1 MGVADSKPLRL
12 KRERVEEKLLL
23 SQSVV
28 DLLVD
33 TPVPHL
39 DQLYTYSVPESFEQQ
54 IDFGIFVGIEFN
66 GRPTTGVVIAKRE
79 QRASDTK
86 LSPIRQII
94 SSQTMLTTWQWQF
107 ISSVAEYFMVS
118 RSDILRFAIPR
129 PTKNTKALAVNNLPP
144 DRERKKRE
152 KVRLLLTPLGVDPIA
167 HVVPLLQ
174 HESRALVLLP
184 DERDIDRFRTLCAAA
199 GITVREYGSHQTKK
213 NNLTTYCAAISGE
226 PGIYCGTRSAV
237 WLPVSGPVFLIN
249 DVDASFTERRY
260 PYLHTREVALHRAE
274 SSCETLLCVGPAPS
288 LELMH
293 ACEESKSIDEMKTH
307 QREIIV
313 RTAPDTFHQTIRSG
327 LSHGAVLVQ
336 VAAKGYYNALFCR
349 QCRNRPL
356 CECGGRLRMVGKSA
370 KSAALSCM
378 LCSKNYE
385 SFSCAW
391 CKSSQLTTLSKGS
404 DRIAYELGKAFPKV
418 QIAISNSG
426 NAPDAIPDGA
436 IVIATPGCEPIRPN
450 GYAAVVLLDCPMML
464 NRPILRSEEFARL
477 HWRTALSQVQ
487 SYGQVF
493 IDLPLN
499 HREVQ
504 SIIRGNYRYS
514 IENEL
519 AERSSLKLPPY
530 VSIVRISGAMR
541 TVNQL
546 YTSLTTEF
554 PQLSIHKENQQES
567 EVERIIIRSPQNRL
581 RELKRAFF
589 DMQKIR
595 SAKKLE
601 PLSIEVDPLDL

>member
-1 MGVADSKPLRL
+1 MGVADGKPLRL

-33 TPVPHL
+33 TPVSHL
-39 DQLYTYSVPESFEQQ
+39 DQLYTYSVPENLEQQ
-54 IDFGIFVGIEFN
+54 IDFGIFVGVEFN
-66 GRPTTGVVIAKRE
+66 GRPTTGVVIAKRKKS
-79 QRASDTK
+79 ASDTK

-94 SSQTMLTTWQWQF
+94 SAQTMLTTWQWQL
-107 ISSVAEYFMVS
+107 ISSVAEHFMVS
-118 RSDILRFAIPR
+118 RSEILRCAIPR
-129 PTKNTKALAVNNLPP
+129 PTKNTKALGVNNLSP
-144 DRERKKRE
+144 DRERKKSE
-152 KVRLLLTPLGVDPIA
+152 KVRLLITPLGVDPVAQVIA
-167 HVVPLLQ
+167 LLQ
-174 HESRALVLLP
+174 QNRNALVLLP
-184 DERDIDRFRTLCAAA
+184 DERDIERFRTLCAAA
-199 GITVREYGSHQTKK
+199 GIPVREYGSHQTKK

-226 PGIYCGTRSAV
+226 AGIYCGTRSAV
-237 WLPVSGPVFLIN
+237 WLPVNGPVFLIN

-274 SSCETLLCVGPAPS
+274 SSGEPLVCVGPAPS
-288 LELMH
+288 LELMRI
-293 ACEESKSIDEMKTH
+293 CEESKSIDEATTRH
-307 QREIIV
+307 RDVTV
-313 RTAPDTFHQTIRSG
+313 RTAPDTFHQTIRNG

-356 CECGGRLRMVGKSA
+356 CECGGRLRMVSKNA
-370 KSAALSCM
+370 KSEALSCM
-378 LCSKNYE
+378 LCSKSYE

-426 NAPDAIPDGA
+426 NVPDAIADGA
-436 IVIATPGCEPIRPN
+436 IVIATPGCEPFRPN
-450 GYAAVVLLDCPMML
+450 GYAAVVLLDCQMLL

-487 SYGQVF
+487 SHGQVF

-519 AERSSLKLPPY
+519 TERSSLKLPPY
-530 VSIVRISGAMR
+530 VSIVRISGATR

-546 YTSLTTEF
+546 YANLTKEF
-554 PQLSIHKENQQES
+554 PQLSIHQENQNES
-567 EVERIIIRSPQNRL
+567 DVERIIIRSPQSRL
-581 RELKRAFF
+581 RELKRALF

>member
-1 MGVADSKPLRL
+1 MGVADGKPLRL

-33 TPVPHL
+33 TPVSHL
-39 DQLYTYSVPESFEQQ
+39 DQLYTYSVPENLEQQ

-66 GRPTTGVVIAKRE
+66 GRPTTGVVIAKRKKS
-79 QRASDTK
+79 ASDTK

-94 SSQTMLTTWQWQF
+94 SAQTMLTTWQWQF
-107 ISSVAEYFMVS
+107 ISSVAEHFMVS
-118 RSDILRFAIPR
+118 RSEILRCAIPR
-129 PTKNTKALAVNNLPP
+129 PTKNTKALGVNNLSP
-144 DRERKKRE
+144 DRERKKSE
-152 KVRLLLTPLGVDPIA
+152 KVRLLITPLGVDPVAQVIA
-167 HVVPLLQ
+167 LLQ
-174 HESRALVLLP
+174 QNRNALVLLP
-184 DERDIDRFRTLCAAA
+184 DERDIERFRTLCAAA
-199 GITVREYGSHQTKK
+199 GIPVREYGSHQTKK

-226 PGIYCGTRSAV
+226 VGIYCGTRSAV

-274 SSCETLLCVGPAPS
+274 SSGEPLVCVGPAPS
-288 LELMH
+288 LELMRI
-293 ACEESKSIDEMKTH
+293 CEESKSIDEATTRH
-307 QREIIV
+307 RDVTV
-313 RTAPDTFHQTIRSG
+313 RTAPDTFHQTIRNG

-356 CECGGRLRMVGKSA
+356 CECGGRLRMLSKNA
-370 KSAALSCM
+370 KSEALSCM
-378 LCSKNYE
+378 LCSKSYE

-426 NAPDAIPDGA
+426 NVPDAIADGA
-436 IVIATPGCEPIRPN
+436 IVIATPGCEPFRPN
-450 GYAAVVLLDCPMML
+450 GYAAVVLLDCQMLL

-487 SYGQVF
+487 SHGQVF

-519 AERSSLKLPPY
+519 TERSSLKLPPY
-530 VSIVRISGAMR
+530 VSIVRISGATR

-546 YTSLTTEF
+546 YANLTKEF
-554 PQLSIHKENQQES
+554 PQLSIHQENQNES
-567 EVERIIIRSPQNRL
+567 DVERIIIRSPQSRL
-581 RELKRAFF
+581 RELKRALF

>member
-1 MGVADSKPLRL
+1 
-12 KRERVEEKLLL
+12 
-23 SQSVV
+23 
-28 DLLVD
+28 
-33 TPVPHL
+33 
-39 DQLYTYSVPESFEQQ
+39 
-54 IDFGIFVGIEFN
+54 
-66 GRPTTGVVIAKRE
+66 
-79 QRASDTK
+79 
-86 LSPIRQII
+86 
-94 SSQTMLTTWQWQF
+94 
-107 ISSVAEYFMVS
+107 
-118 RSDILRFAIPR
+118 
-129 PTKNTKALAVNNLPP
+129 
-144 DRERKKRE
+144 
-152 KVRLLLTPLGVDPIA
+152 
-167 HVVPLLQ
+167 
-174 HESRALVLLP
+174 
-184 DERDIDRFRTLCAAA
+184 
-199 GITVREYGSHQTKK
+199 
-213 NNLTTYCAAISGE
+213 
-226 PGIYCGTRSAV
+226 
-237 WLPVSGPVFLIN
+237 
-249 DVDASFTERRY
+249 
-260 PYLHTREVALHRAE
+260 
-274 SSCETLLCVGPAPS
+274 
-288 LELMH
+288 
-293 ACEESKSIDEMKTH
+293 
-307 QREIIV
+307 
-313 RTAPDTFHQTIRSG
+313 
-327 LSHGAVLVQ
+327 
-336 VAAKGYYNALFCR
+336 
-349 QCRNRPL
+349 
-356 CECGGRLRMVGKSA
+356 MVGKSA
-370 KSAALSCM
+370 KRETLSCM
-378 LCSKNYE
+378 LCSKSYE

-391 CKSSQLTTLSKGS
+391 CKSSQLTALSKGS

-487 SYGQVF
+487 SHGQVF

-530 VSIVRISGAMR
+530 VSIVRISGATR

-546 YTSLTTEF
+546 YANLTKEF

-567 EVERIIIRSPQNRL
+567 DVERIIIRSPQSRL
-581 RELKRAFF
+581 RELKRALF